1 MVYQLFTDSAASVG
15 FVGYCRGEWFNCR
28 WSEFSLI
35 VIDVCIE
42 LLEMIPIFVACA
54 IWGPQ
59 FHCKKILF
67 HSDNLGCVQAWAKLG
82 SSNSAVL
89 SLMRAMVA
97 LAAKFNFALN
107 IVHIDGISND
117 IADSLS
123 RFQMS
128 QFARLAPN
136 ARAQSVSIPISVK
149 KVIAQHLSSPLKP
162 CSSSI
167 VTFPVHHG
175 TPMQPE

>member
-1 MVYQLFTDSAASVG
+1 M
-15 FVGYCRGEWFNCR
+15 
-28 WSEFSLI
+28 
-35 VIDVCIE
+35 CIE

-89 SLMRAMVA
+89 SPMRAMVA
-97 LAAKFNFALN
+97 PAAKFNCYCELN
-107 IVHIDGISND
+107 SVHIDGIFND

-128 QFARLAPN
+128 RFARLAPN
-136 ARAQSVSIPISVK
+136 ACAQSVSILISVK
-149 KVIAQHLSSPLKP
+149 KVIAQHLSSPLN
-162 CSSSI
+162 
-167 VTFPVHHG
+167 
-175 TPMQPE
+175 